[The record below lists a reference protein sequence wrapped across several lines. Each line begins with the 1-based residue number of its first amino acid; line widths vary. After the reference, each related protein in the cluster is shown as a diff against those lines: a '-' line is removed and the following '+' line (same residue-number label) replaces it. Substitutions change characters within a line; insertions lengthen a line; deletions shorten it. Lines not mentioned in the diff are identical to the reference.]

1 MLMEGG
7 SELIQREVGCAI
19 HIKHGADAPV
29 GFIELH
35 NLRIATEGDI
45 ECMEFRFQLCRRG
58 ISGFQCGFKFLH
70 NGLHLLDDAG
80 VILNIADTELYT
92 EKLHHLT
99 CFALAEQHSGIE
111 DPVLLYA
118 VETSLQ
124 LHIAELT
131 EPLRELYVVG
141 YSLPTTSAYIYQS
154 MAGRLQSIFGKYMP
168 DLELKDFYEME
179 IASASIMRGFMA
191 MPCDVYFTME
201 AKISRFLECS
211 LKLYDVSQEQRKGV
225 IAAVLQMDLRR
236 MAEEIIQKTVAQ
248 AEEGFAALPAL
259 KK

>member
-7 SELIQREVGCAI
+7 FELIQREVGCAI

-45 ECMEFRFQLCRRG
+45 ECMEFRFQFCRRG

-99 CFALAEQHSGIE
+99 CFNDISNLGIGKLCNGCALSRRC
-111 DPVLLYA
+111 LYQTKRNQA
-118 VETSLQ
+118 VDCSKDRGAADAQ
-124 LHIAELT
+124 LIGYF
-131 EPLRELYVVG
+131 LR
-141 YSLPTTSAYIYQS
+141 I
-154 MAGRLQSIFGKYMP
+154 
-168 DLELKDFYEME
+168 
-179 IASASIMRGFMA
+179 
-191 MPCDVYFTME
+191 
-201 AKISRFLECS
+201 
-211 LKLYDVSQEQRKGV
+211 
-225 IAAVLQMDLRR
+225 
-236 MAEEIIQKTVAQ
+236 
-248 AEEGFAALPAL
+248 
-259 KK
+259 

>member
-1 MLMEGG
+1 MPAKGKRTSGLLTQQKMLRGAVSLFLEKGYEGTTTAEIARAAG
-7 SELIQREVGCAI
+7 MTPSSFFRAYPSKEALLLELV
-19 HIKHGADAPV
+19 
-29 GFIELH
+29 
-35 NLRIATEGDI
+35 
-45 ECMEFRFQLCRRG
+45 RRMFG
-58 ISGFQCGFKFLH
+58 GQ
-70 NGLHLLDDAG
+70 
-80 VILNIADTELYT
+80 
-92 EKLHHLT
+92 
-99 CFALAEQHSGIE
+99 FALAEQHSGIE

-211 LKLYDVSQEQRKGV
+211 LKLYDVPQEQRKGV
-225 IAAVLQMDLRR
+225 IAAVMQMDLRR

>member
-1 MLMEGG
+1 MSPRG
-7 SELIQREVGCAI
+7 
-19 HIKHGADAPV
+19 K
-29 GFIELH
+29 
-35 NLRIATEGDI
+35 
-45 ECMEFRFQLCRRG
+45 QL
-58 ISGFQCGFKFLH
+58 
-70 NGLHLLDDAG
+70 NGLLTQQKMLRAAVALFLESGYEKTTTAKIAKAAGMTQSSFFRAFASKEALL
-80 VILNIADTELYT
+80 LELVRRMFGGQ
-92 EKLHHLT
+92 
-99 CFALAEQHSGIE
+99 FALAEQHSGIE

-154 MAGRLQSIFGKYMP
+154 MAGRLQSIFGKYIP
-168 DLELKDFYEME
+168 DLELKDFYEIE
-179 IASASIMRGFMA
+179 IASASI

-211 LKLYDVSQEQRKGV
+211 LKLYDVPQEQRKGV

>member
-1 MLMEGG
+1 L
-7 SELIQREVGCAI
+7 S
-19 HIKHGADAPV
+19 P
-29 GFIELH
+29 
-35 NLRIATEGDI
+35 
-45 ECMEFRFQLCRRG
+45 RG
-58 ISGFQCGFKFLH
+58 KQT
-70 NGLHLLDDAG
+70 NGLLTQQKMLRAAVALFLESGYEKTTTAGMTQSSFFRAFASKEALL
-80 VILNIADTELYT
+80 LELVRRMFGGQ
-92 EKLHHLT
+92 
-99 CFALAEQHSGIE
+99 FALAEQHSGIE

-211 LKLYDVSQEQRKGV
+211 LKLYDVPQEQRKGV